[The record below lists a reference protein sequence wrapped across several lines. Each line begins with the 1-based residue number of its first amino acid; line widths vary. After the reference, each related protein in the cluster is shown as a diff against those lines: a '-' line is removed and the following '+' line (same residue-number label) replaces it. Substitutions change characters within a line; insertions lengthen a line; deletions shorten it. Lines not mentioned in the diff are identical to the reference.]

1 MFNLKKKP
9 KPLDKD
15 EFTLLEIIQRYLDN
29 PQNNTVEKTVYYHDR
44 KNLLGRNYS
53 SFEIK
58 ITTEVR
64 EFIDD

>member
-1 MFNLKKKP
+1 MKNKKRSKEEI
-9 KPLDKD
+9 L
-15 EFTLLEIIQRYLDN
+15 LLEIISQYLHN

-58 ITTEVR
+58 ITAQVR

>member
-1 MFNLKKKP
+1 MKNKKRSKEEI
-9 KPLDKD
+9 L
-15 EFTLLEIIQRYLDN
+15 LLEIISQYLHN

-58 ITTEVR
+58 ITAEVR